1 MKRAYERSPSTVMF
15 EGNSAEFRLIPA
27 NDNDPREPPPAA
39 SARLPRRREFMS
51 VRAAPLFRMAA

>member
-1 MKRAYERSPSTVMF
+1 MKRAYELSPSTDMF
-15 EGNSAEFRLIPA
+15 EGTSAEFRLIPA

-51 VRAAPLFRMAA
+51 VRAASLLRLVV